1 MPCAPGWHGTEE
13 SLTGLRACTPC
24 EPGTLQ
30 PRAGETRCVACP
42 PEGVDCSLQDRI
54 EVLPGWYRHIA
65 TSAATA
71 TEDADADADDDDDV
85 SADAATAAN
94 ATAPLLTPVR
104 CPRREGCL
112 GGANESDG
120 SCAEGHRGPL
130 CGICREGY
138 YHRERSCAR

>member
-1 MPCAPGWHGTEE
+1 M
-13 SLTGLRACTPC
+13 
-24 EPGTLQ
+24 
-30 PRAGETRCVACP
+30 
-42 PEGVDCSLQDRI
+42 
-54 EVLPGWYRHIA
+54 LPGWYRHIA

-71 TEDADADADDDDDV
+71 TDDADADADDDDDV
-85 SADAATAAN
+85 SANAATAAN

-120 SCAEGHRGPL
+120 SCAEGHFGPL